1 MSQEPSQS
9 SQLNN
14 TFLGHPKGLYVL
26 FVTEMW
32 ERFSFYGMRAILALF
47 LIAKVKEGGWGWSDQ
62 AAGQLA
68 GMYGFMVYVMCIP
81 GGIISDRYL
90 GMRKATM
97 WGAVL
102 QCIGHFSLAFQ
113 DKAAFSIGIFL
124 LSVGTGLL
132 KTNISSIVGAL
143 YKEGD
148 ARRDVGFSIF
158 YTGIN
163 LGGLV
168 SPLVVGAVARAWG
181 YHAGFTSAGVGMFLS
196 MFVFLIGIRYLPN
209 ADLQNKKVSRLAEFA
224 VPLLSMMGALAIF
237 LLSRYTSIGFEDVK
251 GGVRLIVTVIT
262 LSIMA
267 TIGYISTVLIKTQEE
282 RDRMKALM
290 FIFIA
295 LFLQC
300 MIFEQAAGFY
310 TLYTERFIS
319 RKLWLASLFGWEE
332 LPSSFY
338 QILNPLFVVIFG
350 WFLANS
356 FVYLKRK
363 RGISTPAIAK
373 MGIGIILLSLSCVV
387 LVMAE
392 VMRSKGGMME
402 DGVAKASSWF
412 MVLVYWIQTI
422 SELCIV
428 PVGLSF
434 VTKVA
439 PKRLQAT
446 LMGILW
452 GVISCGYFMA
462 GEVGALA
469 DGDKYGVYATSLG
482 LFIGV
487 FVVGILFLLVTKK
500 VAKLSHGA
508 EEDA

>member
-1 MSQEPSQS
+1 MPTTSPKKTSNAS
-9 SQLNN
+9 
-14 TFLGHPKGLYVL
+14 FLGQPKGLFYL
-26 FVTEMW
+26 SLTEMF

-68 GMYGFMVYVMCIP
+68 GLYGFMVYIMCIP

-97 WGAVL
+97 WGAII
-102 QCIGHFSLAFQ
+102 QCAGHFSLAFK
-113 DKAAFSIGIFL
+113 DTSAFAIGIFFL
-124 LSVGTGLL
+124 AIGTGLL
-132 KTNISSIVGAL
+132 KTNISSIVGTL

-148 ARRDVGFSIF
+148 SRRDIGFSIF

-163 LGGLV
+163 LGGLLA
-168 SPLVVGAVARAWG
+168 PLVVGTVARAKG
-181 YHAGFTSAGVGMFLS
+181 FHTGFMTAGIGMFFS
-196 MFVFLIGIRYLPN
+196 MFVFLLGTRYFKS
-209 ADLQNKKVSRLAEFA
+209 ADSKKKKGARYAELL
-224 VPLLSMMGALAIF
+224 VPALCIAGALLIYVITN
-237 LLSRYTSIGFEDVK
+237 YTSIGFEHVK
-251 GGVRLIVTVIT
+251 GGARMIVTVIA
-262 LSIMA
+262 LSIVA
-267 TIGYISTVLIKTQEE
+267 TLGYITRNMLKTNEE

-290 FIFIA
+290 FILIA

-300 MIFEQAAGFY
+300 MVFEQAAGFY
-310 TLYTERFIS
+310 TLYTERFVS
-319 RKLWLASLFGWEE
+319 RKLWLASLVGWKE
-332 LPSSFY
+332 LPTSFY
-338 QILNPLFVVIFG
+338 QMLNPLFVVMFG
-350 WFLANS
+350 WLLANG
-356 FVYLKRK
+356 FVYLKKK
-363 RGISTPAIAK
+363 RNISTPAIVK
-373 MGIGIILLSLSCVV
+373 MGMGIIMLSLSCIV
-387 LVMAE
+387 LVLAE
-392 VMRSKGGMME
+392 IMRSKGGMME
-402 DGVAKASSWF
+402 GGVAKVSSWF
-412 MVLVYWIQTI
+412 MVLVYLIQTI

-469 DGDKYGVYATSLG
+469 DGEKYGVYTTSLG
-482 LFIGV
+482 LFVGV
-487 FVVGILFLLVTKK
+487 FMVGVLFLLVAKK

-508 EEDA
+508 EDDA